1 MSSINTN
8 LGAMVALD
16 TLKGIN
22 KNLGM
27 VQNEIA
33 TGKSIN
39 SAKDNAALWSIST
52 VMESDVA
59 GFEQISN
66 SLNLGSATVGVARTA
81 AEDVVT
87 NLQDIR
93 DSIIAAQE
101 GNVDR
106 GKLQTDIDEAV
117 KQIQSTVA
125 GAQFNGQNLLTGE
138 GDVEILSSLNRDS
151 SGAVTAGKIS
161 VTRQNLT
168 TDAVGSSGS
177 LSTGDG
183 GNITFVNDTY
193 TPNASPSDVASLV
206 FDTSAELT
214 TGTST
219 TLDLGTGAAAEIVVV
234 STAGQTVEEYVTAIA
249 AAINDDV
256 NGVLDA
262 GVTATVTSGNVLTIE
277 DSDVTAGT
285 TQVTMTATQTKP
297 ATPAGLLEGLDT
309 LDVETSDTTAAQALT
324 DIEGFLT
331 AAIDAAA
338 AFGSKQGRIDSQI
351 SFVSSLGDS
360 LKAGISTL
368 TDANLEEASARLQAL
383 QVQQQLGVQALSIA
397 NQAPQALLS
406 LFR

>member
-27 VQNEIA
+27 VQNEIS

-39 SAKDNAALWSIST
+39 SAADNAAIWSIST

-81 AEDVVT
+81 AEEVVT

-93 DSIIAAQE
+93 DNIIAAQE
-101 GNVDR
+101 NNVD
-106 GKLQTDIDEAV
+106 KDKIQIDINESIA
-117 KQIQSTVA
+117 QIESIVA
-125 GAQFNGQNLLTGE
+125 GAQFNGQNLLNSSGSIN
-138 GDVEILSSLNRDS
+138 ILSSLNRDAAGNVNAGQIS
-151 SGAVTAGKIS
+151 VDKQNLTTNAGTTSALVGGITAAGASVAANTTADAYTFATGVAVTEGNIYTVAVGGETVAVTAGASDDHDSLANKLVSAINGAGVANVTAQIS
-161 VTRQNLT
+161 GTGDNVVELVNGNAGVVTT
-168 TDAVGSSGS
+168 TITSQTSVNVAGGALAGLNGINVGS
-177 LSTGDG
+177 TG
-183 GNITFVNDTY
+183 
-193 TPNASPSDVASLV
+193 NAA
-206 FDTSAELT
+206 
-214 TGTST
+214 
-219 TLDLGTGAAAEIVVV
+219 
-234 STAGQTVEEYVTAIA
+234 
-249 AAINDDV
+249 
-256 NGVLDA
+256 
-262 GVTATVTSGNVLTIE
+262 
-277 DSDVTAGT
+277 
-285 TQVTMTATQTKP
+285 M
-297 ATPAGLLEGLDT
+297 
-309 LDVETSDTTAAQALT
+309 ALN
-324 DIEGFLT
+324 DIENILGN
-331 AAIDAAA
+331 AIDAAA
-338 AFGSKQGRIDSQI
+338 QFGSKQKRIDNQI
-351 SFVSSLGDS
+351 GFVSSLGDS